1 MSWREVL
8 GVAEAAPSKPE
19 PPEQNPQY
27 PQKGG
32 STGGFVDCV
41 DIVRGGSDSI
51 PAPVDAASIIT
62 EAARSAGLLPETL
75 RRMLNDADLADLAD
89 GTLPPEAVTAHARS
103 VADRWRAGRVL
114 DDETEL
120 AAAERVRHDPL
131 VDLPLLREDRMF
143 IERCVVGRS
152 DRHDLLTEYRR
163 QWLAAADAEGSEI
176 RRDNAA
182 RRAANASLRKATGR

>member
-1 MSWREVL
+1 M
-8 GVAEAAPSKPE
+8 
-19 PPEQNPQY
+19 
-27 PQKGG
+27 
-32 STGGFVDCV
+32 DCV

>member
-1 MSWREVL
+1 MPGTVHQTL
-8 GVAEAAPSKPE
+8 
-19 PPEQNPQY
+19 
-27 PQKGG
+27 
-32 STGGFVDCV
+32 ST
-41 DIVRGGSDSI
+41 
-51 PAPVDAASIIT
+51 
-62 EAARSAGLLPETL
+62 E
-75 RRMLNDADLADLAD
+75 DLADLAG

-103 VADRWRAGRVL
+103 VAARWREGRVL

-131 VDLPLLREDRMF
+131 ADLPLLREDRLF

-182 RRAANASLRKATGR
+182 RRAANAWLRSAAACSG